1 MASVGGAKK
10 DIGDLEGLSNTYC
23 SALWNH
29 QFVDPVGRIKPCCRF
44 DGNEFPIEHNI
55 ADHRIQ
61 DTFHSDFQNSLR
73 EQASRGERIAGC
85 VRCYQ
90 EEDAGK
96 KSLRQRLNSHK
107 TNQNLTKPVINFL
120 ELSLSNDCNL
130 MCRMCDSRYSR
141 KLFDE
146 EVEYRGKARAKQ
158 KYMNISLD
166 EIYEL
171 LPTITYL
178 KFTGG
183 EPMLIKAHWDLLEY
197 AVEHDYAKN
206 ITLNYSTNAT
216 VYPKPKIVDTWSAFD
231 SVEIALSLDSI
242 DADENEYLRH
252 GTKQQSVLVNID
264 KYCSIRDNV
273 NLQLMCRPTITIYNA
288 YHLPETIEYLN
299 ERDIKCNPTH
309 LTFPEQLSLTTLP
322 APYKKV
328 INDKLE
334 NYNYKNEEVRTA
346 CGYILAHMNSTDDS
360 GKWWEE
366 TLRYTKFLDNS
377 RGQDFLTVCS
387 YYKEPQ
393 HG

>member
-1 MASVGGAKK
+1 MS
-10 DIGDLEGLSNTYC
+10 DTYC

-44 DGNEFPIEHNI
+44 DGNEFPLEHNI
-55 ADHRIQ
+55 ADYRIQ
-61 DTFHSDFQNSLR
+61 DTFYSDFQNTLR
-73 EQASRGERIAGC
+73 KQASEGKRIPGC

-90 EEDAGK
+90 EEDSGK
-96 KSLRQRLNSHK
+96 RSLRQRLNSHK

-146 EVEYRGKARAKQ
+146 EVEYRGKARAKL

-197 AVEHDYAKN
+197 AVANNYAKN

-216 VYPKPKIVDTWSAFD
+216 VYPKPKIVDTWSAFN

-242 DADENEYLRH
+242 NADENEYLRH
-252 GTKQQSVLVNID
+252 GTKQQSVLTNID
-264 KYCSIRDNV
+264 KYCSIREKV
-273 NLQLMCRPTITIYNA
+273 NIQLMCRPTITIYNA
-288 YHLPETIEYLN
+288 YHLPETMEYLI
-299 ERDIKCNPTH
+299 ERDIKSNPTH

-322 APYKKV
+322 LSYKSI
-328 INDKLE
+328 INKKLK
-334 NYNYKNEEVRTA
+334 NYNYKNKEVQTA
-346 CGYILAHMNSTDDS
+346 CEYILSHMNSTDDS
-360 GKWWEE
+360 IKWWEE
-366 TLRYTKFLDNS
+366 TKRYTKFLDNS

-387 YYKEPQ
+387 YYKEAQ
-393 HG
+393 IV